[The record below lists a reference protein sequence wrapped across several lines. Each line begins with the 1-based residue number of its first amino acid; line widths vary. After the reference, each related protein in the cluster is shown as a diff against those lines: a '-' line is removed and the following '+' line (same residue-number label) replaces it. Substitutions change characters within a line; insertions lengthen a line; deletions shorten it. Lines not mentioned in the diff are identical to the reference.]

1 MHDHIQIYSKYGK
14 VFEDFIGPYYVKRFR
29 NPIFTVITKGNFD
42 KYVRNYLR
50 SINNRDYDKVNR
62 TCSLMLDMD
71 PLNYQKRINIYHQER
86 EFLLKLA
93 SNEVNG
99 EIKDL
104 GVYPQKMWKNEE
116 MVLTWN
122 ISRDFDKESIPNE
135 I

>member
-1 MHDHIQIYSKYGK
+1 
-14 VFEDFIGPYYVKRFR
+14 
-29 NPIFTVITKGNFD
+29 
-42 KYVRNYLR
+42 
-50 SINNRDYDKVNR
+50 
-62 TCSLMLDMD
+62 MLDMD